1 MRDRFYILMLCCALG
16 LGTGWAQI
24 DASQQ
29 PVPLGEQQQPPDT
42 TQSGAVPAG
51 QDNAAAVSNDNPPL
65 SGLDQPSLEPRA
77 AARSFLIPGAHIS
90 QSLDSN
96 IGGGTGS
103 VAGVTR
109 ALGSITLQRLWSRY
123 NVGLDYVGGGAFY
136 PNYSVGATQ
145 VHQLD
150 GDQRIL
156 WRTGQLAIRDS
167 FSYLPEGMFGFGSFG
182 GAGALSGIGGGFL
195 GGGLGNFFGPG
206 QFASLQQQPRLTNV
220 SVADITQAFS
230 PRSTVTVAGSY
241 GLVHFIDNSF
251 GFINSRQVA
260 AQAAYNYLLSRKDQV
275 GLAYGYQAFRYPG
288 GTGTQPGSLVPVALP
303 HFNTHLVNL
312 LYGRR
317 ISGRMDLV
325 LGAGPQ
331 LTELTNPLT
340 GSSRVLSVSGRASLR
355 YRFAK
360 SSVGISY
367 HHGNTSGSGFFTGVK
382 SDVGRI
388 TYARPINRLWDMLA
402 DVGYTHNTRIFS
414 TGVFLPKGVPPQ
426 ASGYNFWYAGGSV
439 QRQIG
444 RNFSGFLSYQFNEL
458 YYSCGGVVPAGPTP
472 TVACGGRS
480 QRHVATVGL
489 DWHPRPIRL
498 D

>member
-1 MRDRFYILMLCCALG
+1 MRKRLYISILCCALG
-16 LGTGWAQI
+16 LGTCWAQN

-29 PVPLGEQQQPPDT
+29 PSSDQPQPDTQQQS
-42 TQSGAVPAG
+42 SGAVPAYG
-51 QDNAAAVSNDNPPL
+51 QDNGAAVSNDNPPL

-77 AARSFLIPGAHIS
+77 PARSFLIPGAHFS

-96 IGGGTGS
+96 IGGGTAR
-103 VAGVTR
+103 VAGITR

-123 NVGLDYVGGGAFY
+123 NAGLDYVGGGAFY
-136 PNYSVGATQ
+136 PNYSAGATQ

-182 GAGALSGIGGGFL
+182 GAGALSGIGAGFL
-195 GGGLGNFFGPG
+195 GGGFGNFFGPG

-220 SVADITQAFS
+220 SIADISQAFS

-241 GLVHFIDNSF
+241 GLVHFIDNNF
-251 GFINSRQVA
+251 GFINSRQVV
-260 AQAAYNYLLSRKDQV
+260 AQAAYNYLLSRKDQI
-275 GLAYGYQAFRYPG
+275 GLAYGYQAFRYPSESTTSTFG
-288 GTGTQPGSLVPVALP
+288 AIPLP
-303 HFNTHLVNL
+303 HFNTQLLHL

-325 LGAGPQ
+325 LGGGPQ

-340 GSSRVLSVSGRASLR
+340 GTTRNLSASGRASLR
-355 YRFAK
+355 YRLAK
-360 SSVGISY
+360 SSIGISY
-367 HHGNTSGSGFFTGVK
+367 YHGNTSGSGFFTGVK

-388 TYARPINRLWDMLA
+388 TYSRPINRLWEMLA

-414 TGVFLPKGVPPQ
+414 TGIFLPKGVPPQ
-426 ASGYNFWYAGGSV
+426 ASGYNYWYAGGSV

-444 RNFSGFLSYQFNEL
+444 RDFSGFVSYQFNEL
-458 YYSCGGVVPAGPTP
+458 YFSCGGVVPTGTP
-472 TVACGGRS
+472 IVACGGRS
-480 QRHVATVGL
+480 QRHVASVGL